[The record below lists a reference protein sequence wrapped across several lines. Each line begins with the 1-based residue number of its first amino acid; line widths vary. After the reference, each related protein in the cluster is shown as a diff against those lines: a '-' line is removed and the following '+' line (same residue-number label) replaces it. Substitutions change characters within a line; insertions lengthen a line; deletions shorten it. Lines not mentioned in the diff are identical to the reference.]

1 MFRRAGGQGYQPED
15 RAIYSSFRLPRK
27 KREELATMSSEGPA
41 TVMFERDLDAERDA
55 ELFNERLLDQMLGLS
70 VEPPTRLISETGAGG
85 AVKLIK
91 PNG

>member
-41 TVMFERDLDAERDA
+41 TVMFERDLDASSIW
-55 ELFNERLLDQMLGLS
+55 QIS
-70 VEPPTRLISETGAGG
+70 VSLRKFAAKSHS
-85 AVKLIK
+85 KRRK
-91 PNG
+91 